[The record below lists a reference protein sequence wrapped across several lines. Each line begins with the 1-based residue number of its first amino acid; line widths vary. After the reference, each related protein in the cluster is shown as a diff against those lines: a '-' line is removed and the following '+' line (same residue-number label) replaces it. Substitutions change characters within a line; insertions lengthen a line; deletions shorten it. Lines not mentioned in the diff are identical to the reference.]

1 MSCSTLM
8 AVSVSKEGV
17 MASTNTA
24 TKRERDDLYDAGSDD
39 DFTPSS
45 PEGTKKKAKKI
56 KPSVCAQNN
65 LDATAKVFAAE
76 LRPPPYFYY
85 RDHSTEVD
93 DDPLTPVTASGHVP
107 CFPAKMH
114 AILASPDLNDI
125 VAWDDHGRSF
135 RILKPKRFECYI
147 LPRFFEHSKFS
158 SFIRQANGWG
168 FRRFLSGPNRNSYYQ
183 EYFLRS
189 MPWLC
194 KKMRRPKVGEKKGIS
209 PEHEPDLR
217 LISKEFPV
225 PNNPM
230 TREIQIVLE
239 TIKQGPRAR
248 MPVHWATEQL
258 PPTSQQ
264 GGHSKVETSN
274 PRVPAQANLFG
285 ASGVGA
291 IGSNAFQLQAAMAI
305 PPVPIAAAVRSRSGS
320 ASNEDSSATN
330 HTCSLQQKDSTDD
343 GFTAGFQA
351 ATQYHNDSVRSI
363 LANTFVRGG
372 PVPFLPGSIGGIPVV
387 PASGIHAGAIPF
399 GRADAAYMHLLQ
411 MQMAAQCSFGGGG
424 GMGANTLARHGW
436 IGAPHNFSSEQFQG
450 QQGGSQG
457 PSMPSQSGG

>member
-1 MSCSTLM
+1 MM
-8 AVSVSKEGV
+8 AESEEGV
-17 MASTNTA
+17 MASNNTPITA

-45 PEGTKKKAKKI
+45 PEGTEKKSKKS
-56 KPSVCAQNN
+56 KPSICAPNN
-65 LDATAKVFAAE
+65 LDATAQVYAAE
-76 LRPPPYFYY
+76 LRPSPYFYY

-209 PEHEPDLR
+209 PGEL
-217 LISKEFPV
+217 LLGLS
-225 PNNPM
+225 
-230 TREIQIVLE
+230 
-239 TIKQGPRAR
+239 
-248 MPVHWATEQL
+248 
-258 PPTSQQ
+258 
-264 GGHSKVETSN
+264 
-274 PRVPAQANLFG
+274 
-285 ASGVGA
+285 
-291 IGSNAFQLQAAMAI
+291 
-305 PPVPIAAAVRSRSGS
+305 
-320 ASNEDSSATN
+320 
-330 HTCSLQQKDSTDD
+330 C
-343 GFTAGFQA
+343 
-351 ATQYHNDSVRSI
+351 
-363 LANTFVRGG
+363 LAKIT
-372 PVPFLPGSIGGIPVV
+372 
-387 PASGIHAGAIPF
+387 
-399 GRADAAYMHLLQ
+399 
-411 MQMAAQCSFGGGG
+411 
-424 GMGANTLARHGW
+424 
-436 IGAPHNFSSEQFQG
+436 PHI
-450 QQGGSQG
+450 
-457 PSMPSQSGG
+457 